1 MSVWRLLTLSFL
13 AVWAL
18 PTAPVE
24 ACSCMGPGKP
34 CEAFWRAESVFIGT
48 VASIDQEMVTDK
60 WSDRPYPRRVVSF
73 DAVTVTRGPSDQ
85 PMRVRTG
92 FGGGDCGYTFNV
104 GQSYVVYTHRDS
116 DGRLATSICT
126 RTAPLERAVD
136 DLSFIRG
143 LPPSSPKD
151 ALGWLTG
158 DVRRLEQD
166 AVTGMATLD
175 ERATQPIRLTLT
187 GRQRFVIDSQ
197 DGRFDGH
204 IPPGKYKVEV
214 SAPAGFY
221 AAVWPKELFLAD
233 ARGCATVGVRVSADG
248 RISGQV
254 LDARGAAVAG
264 IGVHAVPAGRAR
276 RDGDYWSGT
285 SAITDDDGRFVIAE
299 LGQGEYLVGPHLV
312 GAVRNAATL
321 RTSLWVTVK
330 LGLAEREELDDLRL
344 PEGLELGA
352 IQGTVLGP
360 DGAPR
365 HNAWVSLGSANA
377 DKDARFDSTRTDER
391 GRFTL
396 AAIAGRRYAVI
407 ASHSESPMDDEGR
420 RSHVAAEAKTP
431 TPVLAGE
438 SVTLTLRPLTK
449 P

>member
-1 MSVWRLLTLSFL
+1 MSVWRVLTLSL
-13 AVWAL
+13 VAVWAV
-18 PTAPVE
+18 PPSPVE
-24 ACSCMGPGKP
+24 ACSCTGPGKP
-34 CEAFWRAESVFIGT
+34 CEAFWQAESVFIGT
-48 VASIDQEMVTDK
+48 VSSIEQEMVTEK
-60 WSDRPYPRRVVSF
+60 WSNRPYPRRVISF
-73 DAVTVTRGPSDQ
+73 DTVTVSRGPSE

-92 FGGGDCGYTFNV
+92 LGGGDCGYDFDV
-104 GQSYVVYTHRDS
+104 GQSYVVYAHRDS
-116 DGRLATSICT
+116 DGRLATGICS
-126 RTAPLERAVD
+126 RTAPVERAAD

-143 LPPSSPKD
+143 LPPSSSKD
-151 ALGWLTG
+151 ALGWVTG
-158 DVRRLEQD
+158 EARRLEQD
-166 AVTGMATLD
+166 LVTGVATLD
-175 ERATQPIRLTLT
+175 EPATQPIRLTLT
-187 GRQRFVIDSQ
+187 GKRRIVIDSQ

-204 IPPGKYKVEV
+204 IPPGKYEVEV
-214 SAPAGFY
+214 TAPAGFY

-233 ARGCATVGVRVSADG
+233 ARGCASIAVRIRADG

-254 LDARGAAVAG
+254 LDAQGAAVAG

-276 RDGDYWSGT
+276 RDGNFWSGT

-321 RTSLWVTVK
+321 RTSPWVTVK
-330 LGLAEREELDDLRL
+330 VGPAEEQAVGELRL
-344 PEGLELGA
+344 PDGVELGT

-360 DGAPR
+360 DGEPTR
-365 HNAWVSLGSANA
+365 NAWVSLGSASGE
-377 DKDARFDSTRTDER
+377 KDARFDNTRTDER

-396 AAIAGRRYAVI
+396 AAIAGRRYVVT

-420 RSHVAAEAKTP
+420 RSYRSSEAKTP